1 MSIFLCL
8 GMEMGKLMNTHLSDV
23 VNTGR
28 GPNKGCWAGGD
39 TLTNNYKNGNY
50 WNNKRTQH

>member
-50 WNNKRTQH
+50 